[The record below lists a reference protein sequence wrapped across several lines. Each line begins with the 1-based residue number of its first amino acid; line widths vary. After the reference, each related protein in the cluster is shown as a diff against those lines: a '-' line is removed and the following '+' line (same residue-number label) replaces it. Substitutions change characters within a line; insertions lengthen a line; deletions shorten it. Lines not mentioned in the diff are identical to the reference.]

1 VTRRFVIA
9 FHHFGLMAVALPILS
24 LGQTSP
30 TRPVP
35 TNLRVQSD
43 LVLINALVTDSRG
56 RPVTGLDIS
65 QFHLFEDGR
74 EQTIKSCS
82 SEDAPV
88 SIGLVLDSSGSMG
101 DKIELLKK
109 SSIQFVRA
117 ANPAD
122 EYFVVGFQARP
133 ELSVPLTTNTDRVLE
148 FINRIEAG
156 GSTALFDAIH
166 LAVNE
171 MRRAQYPRKAL
182 IIVSDGMDNHSR
194 YTERETKRLM
204 SEVDF
209 PIYGISVW
217 QPQRSGNRYAIQ
229 RQDPSTLE
237 MLLPRSGGRVFAV
250 RDLKKLSMTTELIS
264 VEIRNEYVLGYAP
277 SNRQANG
284 KFHHVSINLESSPG
298 RRLRISHRSGYYAP
312 VQ

>member
-1 VTRRFVIA
+1 MVRRFVIA
-9 FHHFGLMAVALPILS
+9 FHHFGLVAVALPILL

-30 TRPVP
+30 TRPTP

-43 LVLINALVTDSRG
+43 LVLINALVTDSHG
-56 RPVTGLDIS
+56 RPVVGLDAS
-65 QFHLFEDGR
+65 RFRLFEDGR
-74 EQTIKSCS
+74 EQIVKSCS
-82 SEDAPV
+82 SEDVPV
-88 SIGLVLDSSGSMG
+88 SVGLVLDTSGSMG

-109 SSIQFVRA
+109 AAIQFVRA

-122 EYFVVGFQARP
+122 EYFVVRFQARP
-133 ELSVPLTTNTDRVLE
+133 EIAVPLTTDTDRLLG

-171 MRRAQYPRKAL
+171 MRRARYPRKAL
-182 IIVSDGMDNHSR
+182 LIVSDGMDNHSR
-194 YTERETKRLM
+194 YTERETKKLI

-209 PIYGISVW
+209 PIYGINVW

-229 RQDPSTLE
+229 RQDPATLE
-237 MLLPRSGGRVFAV
+237 TILPPTGGRVFAV
-250 RDLKKLSMTTELIS
+250 RDLKKLAIMTGLITQ
-264 VEIRNEYVLGYAP
+264 EIRYEYVLGYAP
-277 SNRQANG
+277 SDRRDDG
-284 KFHHVSINLESSPG
+284 KYHHVSVSIESSAG
-298 RRLRISHRSGYYAP
+298 RRLKVSHRSGYYAP

>member
-1 VTRRFVIA
+1 VISFRNFA
-9 FHHFGLMAVALPILS
+9 LLAAALPVLS
-24 LGQTSP
+24 VSQSTS
-30 TRPVP
+30 RRSVP
-35 TNLRVQSD
+35 TTLRVDSD
-43 LVLINALVTDSRG
+43 LVLINTIVTDSHG
-56 RPVTGLDIS
+56 KPVTGLSAS
-65 QFHLFEDGR
+65 QFRLQEDGV
-74 EQTIKSCS
+74 EQTIQFCS

-101 DKIELLKK
+101 NKIELLKRAAV
-109 SSIQFVRA
+109 QFVRA

-122 EYFVVGFQARP
+122 EYFAVQFQARP
-133 ELSVPLTTNTDRVLE
+133 KIAVPLTTDTDRVLE
-148 FINRIEAG
+148 FIKGIEAG

-171 MRRAQYPRKAL
+171 MRRARYPRKAL

-209 PIYGISVW
+209 PIFGINVW

-284 KFHHVSINLESSPG
+284 KFHHVSINLESSAG
-298 RRLRISHRSGYYAP
+298 RGLRISHRSGYYAP

>member
-1 VTRRFVIA
+1 LFRILCILALVVVG
-9 FHHFGLMAVALPILS
+9 FGQHQNYRQS
-24 LGQTSP
+24 SP
-30 TRPVP
+30 S
-35 TNLRVQSD
+35 LRVQSD
-43 LVLINALVTDSRG
+43 LVLINALVTDSQG
-56 RPVTGLDIS
+56 RPVTGLSAS
-65 QFHLFEDGR
+65 QFRLLEDGV
-74 EQTIKSCS
+74 EQIIKSCS

-88 SIGLVLDSSGSMG
+88 SIGLVLDTSGSMG

-109 SSIQFVRA
+109 AAIQFVRA

-122 EYFVVGFQARP
+122 EYFAVQFQARP
-133 ELSVPLTTNTDRVLE
+133 EIAVPLTTDTDRVLE
-148 FINRIEAG
+148 FVNRIEAG

-209 PIYGISVW
+209 PIYGINVW